1 MAAIAGTASR
11 RAQAQNI
18 AQLFTKQEL
27 LVTARVFALYAY
39 LMKKLVKK
47 LKANGVP
54 MTQPIQVHGFEI
66 APHPD
71 MPGSL
76 IITPLTD

>member
-1 MAAIAGTASR
+1 MAAIAGTPSR
-11 RAQAQNI
+11 RAQAQTASQI
-18 AQLFTKQEL
+18 FTKEEL
-27 LVTARVFALYAY
+27 LVTAKVFALYAY
-39 LMKKLVKK
+39 LMRKLLKK

-71 MPGSL
+71 KPGE
-76 IITPLTD
+76 LTVTALPD